1 MRGSAYRRATSIL
14 AVAALAVA
22 AATTAAPAHAKRIPE
37 VAAPWLDDVALA
49 LTTESGPVIFYNP
62 SRCKAVGADVCAFL
76 RAHEH
81 AHIRLNHASAFY
93 TSLVGRAVAEADAD
107 CWAARNVFLVQA
119 KAAIAF
125 FSAPGRAD
133 VEVGQHGTGLERAKR
148 IKACRGI

>member
-1 MRGSAYRRATSIL
+1 MRGSAFRSATSIL
-14 AVAALAVA
+14 AIS
-22 AATTAAPAHAKRIPE
+22 AATVSSSAPAHAKGIPE

-62 SRCKAVGADVCAFL
+62 GRCKAVGADVCAFL

-81 AHIRLNHASAFY
+81 AHVRLNHASAYY
-93 TSLVGRAVAEADAD
+93 TTFLGRALAESDAD
-107 CWAARNVFLVQA
+107 CWAARHVFLGQA

-125 FSAPGRAD
+125 FAAPARAN